1 LLTELIKKR
10 HLNVDGAFLFVYL
23 GAVENP
29 SKNHRVVGYFE
40 LLGLC

>member
-1 LLTELIKKR
+1 MR

-29 SKNHRVVGYFE
+29 STNHRVVAYFE
-40 LLGLC
+40 LFRLC